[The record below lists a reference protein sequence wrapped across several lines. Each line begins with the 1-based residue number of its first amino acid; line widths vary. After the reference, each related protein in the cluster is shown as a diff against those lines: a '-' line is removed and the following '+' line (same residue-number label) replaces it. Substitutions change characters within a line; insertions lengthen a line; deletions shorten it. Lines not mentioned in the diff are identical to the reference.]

1 MKGFDPTKPITL
13 TPLPP
18 PNQKIDS
25 VRIWKQESVARA
37 AIAELKGVANII
49 PNQRILINAIV
60 LQEAKDS
67 SAVENIITTQDDL
80 YRAISVTSIKKYN
93 PETKE
98 VLRYREALYE
108 GFERIK
114 KRGVLTIND
123 IITIQNILVM
133 NYAGIRRTPGTALIN
148 ERTKEIIYTPPQDPE
163 EINSLMKN
171 FIEYLNNEED
181 SLIKMA
187 ILHYQFESIHPFYD
201 GNGRAGRII
210 NVLYLILKG
219 YLETPILYLSSYI
232 IKNKDDY
239 YRLLLGVTRDEN
251 WEDWILY
258 ILKGVEEIS
267 KKTIERVKK
276 IKDLLDRTIEKVRL
290 ELPRIYSKELV
301 ETLFVNPYCKT
312 EFVVKGVGVE
322 RKAAARYLHKLA
334 EKGILE
340 LYKVGKE
347 NIFINKGLMDI
358 LAEKI

>member
-1 MKGFDPTKPITL
+1 MKGFDPTKPISL
-13 TPLPP
+13 AFIPP
-18 PNQKIDS
+18 PRQKIDS
-25 VRIWKQESVARA
+25 VKIWKQESISRA
-37 AIAELKGVANII
+37 AIAELKGIANII
-49 PNQRILINAIV
+49 PNQKILINAIV

-67 SAVENIITTQDDL
+67 SAIENIITTQDDL
-80 YRAISVTSIKKYN
+80 YKAISVTSTKKYN

-108 GFERIK
+108 GFNRIN
-114 KRGVLTIND
+114 KRGMLTIND
-123 IITIQNILVM
+123 VIAIQNILVM
-133 NYAGIRRTPGTALIN
+133 NDAGVRKTPGIALVN
-148 ERTKEIIYTPPQDPE
+148 EKTKEVIYTPPQDPD
-163 EINSLMKN
+163 EINRLMRN
-171 FIEYLNNEED
+171 FTEYLNNEEN

-201 GNGRAGRII
+201 GNGRTGRII

-232 IKNKDDY
+232 IKNKDEY
-239 YRLLLGVTRDEN
+239 YRLLLGVTRDEK

-258 ILKGVEEIS
+258 ILRGVEEIS
-267 KKTIERVKK
+267 KKTIERIKK
-276 IKDLLDRTIEKVRL
+276 IKYLLDSTIEKVKI

-334 EKGILE
+334 EKEILG

-347 NIFINKGLMDI
+347 NIFVNKGLMEI